1 MKTLNDEIKSANRNF
16 METFGRADAEGMG
29 KLYTSDG
36 QLLPSNS
43 DFITGTEGI
52 QTFWQAVMDMGI
64 KTAKLETVELEGHGD
79 TAIEVG
85 QYTLL
90 ICPNGYRKKFRE
102 LQLVSYTLKNGRVIC
117 PAVSG
122 RLLAIRG
129 PASGPHRS
137 GRVSFA
143 RQCGCER

>member
-1 MKTLNDEIKSANRNF
+1 MQPVWQPGSTAAGTDQ
-16 METFGRADAEGMG
+16 ADAEGMG

-64 KTAKLETVELEGHGD
+64 KTAELETVELEGHGD

-85 QYTLL
+85 RYTLGGDGGQVL
-90 ICPNGYRKKFRE
+90 DKGKY
-102 LQLVSYTLKNGRVIC
+102 VVIWKQDGGQWKLHRDIWNTSM
-117 PAVSG
+117 PA
-122 RLLAIRG
+122 
-129 PASGPHRS
+129 P
-137 GRVSFA
+137 
-143 RQCGCER
+143 E